1 MPVSTGSLLSTALP
15 CIALRTRPDL
25 RSQASPTTRQ
35 AICGPQR
42 PLRIS
47 WLNFLEQ
54 TPRISEADI
63 STGVDCLRV
72 RECRNLQ
79 GFLEKGRIDHAAT
92 RPAARRRKLL
102 KRRGPS
108 YAEGRCILTYRRLT
122 GSDLMLAYRD

>member
-1 MPVSTGSLLSTALP
+1 MPVSTGSLLSTAVQCMALP
-15 CIALRTRPDL
+15 TRPDL

-42 PLRIS
+42 QLRIS

-63 STGVDCLRV
+63 SPSVDCLRV
-72 RECRNLQ
+72 RERRNLQ

-92 RPAARRRKLL
+92 RPAGRRKLL

-108 YAEGRCILTYRRLT
+108 YAEGRCILDASSANRNLSTD
-122 GSDLMLAYRD
+122 SI